1 MGDIEHMPSEEKV
14 RVLASALEQ
23 IADAVIITDRQG
35 VIGYVNE
42 SFESLTGYS
51 RKEVIGKKPNMLK
64 SGRHGTEFY
73 KELWGNVHA
82 GKPFRAVFV
91 NRKKD
96 GKLYYESKTI
106 TPVKSRGH
114 EVTHIVATGRD
125 ITERVQME
133 RRLRK
138 QAYTD
143 SLTGLGNRSSFW
155 EAVQRV
161 LDCPRTSNAAAV
173 LYVDLD
179 GFKAV
184 NDTFGHAWGDKL
196 LIAVGERLA
205 SLVRRHDVVAR
216 LGGDEFA
223 ILAMGSDAGDYVEGL
238 AERLLEALEAPFD
251 VAGVDTYL
259 SASVGVAV
267 IPEGVLEPESVVRR
281 ADIAMYRAKRSKATY
296 CVYEEG
302 MQRAVADAFNLKND
316 IRHAL
321 DEQQLYLVYQP
332 QVAATT
338 GEIRGVEALLRW
350 EHPKIGDI
358 PPSKFIPVLEE
369 LGLIHKVGRWVL
381 KEAAAQLR
389 AWQDEGI
396 DVPRVAVNVSPVQL
410 ERAAFTEEL
419 LETLAGADVAPS
431 SVEIELVETTLLA
444 DIDAMGDRLFEIS
457 ERGVSIALDDFG
469 TGFSALNHLHR
480 FPVNVVKI
488 DRTFV
493 AGLGSAR
500 EDARIIEA
508 IVRVAGDL
516 GVETIGEGVETQLQL
531 DRLVELGCKYIHGY
545 LVAYPAKAEGIAGQ
559 IGDDR
564 GVWKTVLESEGRGVM
579 QLRVGTER

>member
-1 MGDIEHMPSEEKV
+1 MGDIGRMSSDEKV

-42 SFESLTGYS
+42 SFEALTGYS
-51 RKEVIGKKPNMLK
+51 RQEVIGQKPNILK
-64 SGRHGTEFY
+64 SGRHGPEFY

-96 GKLYYESKTI
+96 GELYYESKTI
-106 TPVKSRGH
+106 TPVKARG
-114 EVTHIVATGRD
+114 ENITHIVATGRD

-143 SLTGLGNRSSFW
+143 SLTGLGNRASFW
-155 EAVQRV
+155 EAVQNA
-161 LDCPRTSNAAAV
+161 LDYRKSGQPAAV

-196 LIAVGERLA
+196 LVAVGERLA
-205 SLVRRHDVVAR
+205 RLLRAEDVVAR

-223 ILAMGSDAGDYVEGL
+223 ILTVGADPGNYVEGL
-238 AERLLEALEAPFD
+238 AKRLLEALEAPFD

-259 SASVGVAV
+259 TASIGVSV
-267 IPEGVLEPESVVRR
+267 IPDQALEPESIIRR
-281 ADIAMYRAKRSKATY
+281 ADIAMYRAKHSQATY

-321 DEQQLYLVYQP
+321 DEQQFYLVYQP
-332 QVAATT
+332 QVATTT
-338 GEIRGVEALLRW
+338 GAVRGVEALLRW
-350 EHPKIGDI
+350 DHPQIGNI
-358 PPSKFIPVLEE
+358 PPSTFIPVLEE
-369 LGLIHKVGRWVL
+369 LGLIHKVGKWVL
-381 KEAAAQLR
+381 EETAAQLR
-389 AWQDEGI
+389 AWRERGVN
-396 DVPRVAVNVSPVQL
+396 VPRVAVNVSPVQL
-410 ERAAFTEEL
+410 ERPTFTEEL
-419 LETLAGADVAPS
+419 KTALADQEVSPTAF
-431 SVEIELVETTLLA
+431 EIELVETTLLA
-444 DIDAMGDRLFEIS
+444 DVEAMGDRLFEIS
-457 ERGVSIALDDFG
+457 ELGLSIALDDFG

-488 DRTFV
+488 DRTFMD
-493 AGLGSAR
+493 GLGSAR

-516 GVETIGEGVETQLQL
+516 GVETIGEGVESQRQLE
-531 DRLVELGCKYIHGY
+531 RLIHLGCQYIQGY
-545 LVAYPAKAEGIAGQ
+545 VVARPVKAELIPVQ
-559 IGDDR
+559 IGDRCGGRKSLVDSKNSEVS
-564 GVWKTVLESEGRGVM
+564 GSASLES
-579 QLRVGTER
+579 